1 MRFIAAALLSAIF
14 LAACGNDTTN
24 EPNTDAG
31 ATEPAEASANSV
43 DVSMTEYAYGMPT
56 EVEGGSVTFN
66 FTNAGEL
73 PHEAAFGSIEGDRD
87 VNDLLKALEKGEPPS
102 WAQDLAGLP
111 VLSPGVDA
119 AMTRELDEGRYVFFC
134 FLPTPKGAPHF
145 TEGMVHVFDV
155 VGTSDAPAP
164 EADLTITA
172 TDDTF
177 EVPDITAGTHTI
189 EMVNEASKPREFQ
202 IYSLEEGMTAQDIDK
217 WFGSGFKTP
226 APALFPGGMQSLK
239 PGTSVIMEI
248 TFEASRTYTIED
260 FGSKT
265 SVEFEVS

>member
-1 MRFIAAALLSAIF
+1 MRLIAASALCCLL
-14 LAACGNDTTN
+14 LAACGGATT
-24 EPNTDAG
+24 DSDDGAG
-31 ATEPAEASANSV
+31 ATQPADDTAANSV

-73 PHEAAFGSIEGDRD
+73 PHEAAFGSIEGNRD
-87 VNDLLKALEKGEPPS
+87 VDDVLKALQKGQPPS
-102 WAQDLAGLP
+102 WAQDLAGVP

-155 VGTSDAPAP
+155 VGTSAAPAP

-172 TDDTF
+172 TDETF
-177 EVPDITAGTHTI
+177 EVPEITAGTHTI
-189 EMVNEASKPREFQ
+189 ELVNDASKPREFA
-202 IYSLEEGMTAQDIDK
+202 IYSLEEGKTTKDIDR
-217 WFGSGFKTP
+217 WFGSGFKTET
-226 APALFPGGMQSLK
+226 PALFPGGMQSLK

-248 TFEASRTYTIED
+248 TFEAGRSYTIED